1 MLHRKKKPLSYAADG
16 CNATARSSTVPQH
29 NSNTDYS
36 LKPQTKSFF
45 VCEFDQID
53 LWDFIWDV
61 FGWCESMRPTVKTCL
76 ATQKHVS

>member
-1 MLHRKKKPLSYAADG
+1 MLHRKKKLSCAADG

-45 VCEFDQID
+45 VCGFDQID
-53 LWDFIWDV
+53 L
-61 FGWCESMRPTVKTCL
+61 
-76 ATQKHVS
+76 